1 MTTVTAEQIA
11 GLVERLD
18 DLSTLEPGWYANVGR
33 KTGEQCCDA
42 MRQAAQALTALQE
55 RVEGLERE
63 RDKAPKPS
71 PPMPP
76 EPSDSERA
84 CWLETTTHYVLALE
98 ETAFSAWGFEDDW
111 KYQREKRLAAE
122 ARADALYA
130 ALREIAEHPGPY
142 AEDAAWSRVNFAREA
157 LGIKA

>member
-11 GLVERLD
+11 GLATALRAAWRSGDKSWLD
-18 DLSTLEPGWYANVGR
+18 L
-33 KTGEQCCDA
+33 
-42 MRQAAQALTALQE
+42 AAIALNARADEIVALQE

-63 RDKAPKPS
+63 RGEAPKPS

-84 CWLETTTHYVLALE
+84 GWLETTTQYVLALE
-98 ETAFSAWGFEDDW
+98 QTAFRAWDFEDDW

-122 ARADALYA
+122 ARADALSA
-130 ALREIAEHPGPY
+130 ALSEIAEHPGPY
-142 AEDAAWSRVNFAREA
+142 AEDAAWSRVNIAREA